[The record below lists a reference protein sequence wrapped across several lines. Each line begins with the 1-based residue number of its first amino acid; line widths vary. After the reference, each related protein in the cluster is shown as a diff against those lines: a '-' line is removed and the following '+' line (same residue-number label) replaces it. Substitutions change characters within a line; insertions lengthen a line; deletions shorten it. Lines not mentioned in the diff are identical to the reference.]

1 MDRHYEASNQ
11 VYDFTDTAT
20 TLSGLSLGLLSAAA
34 VSVSS
39 SIPDL
44 IKYGVEGARIAF
56 RMGIHVD
63 HVSQG
68 LEPRDADGPPKSWAY
83 VVANVGAETVQQEL
97 DRFNKETVSP

>member
-1 MDRHYEASNQ
+1 M
-11 VYDFTDTAT
+11 
-20 TLSGLSLGLLSAAA
+20 
-34 VSVSS
+34 
-39 SIPDL
+39 
-44 IKYGVEGARIAF
+44 EGARIAF

-97 DRFNKETVSP
+97 DRFNRDSVRPMNEQSKDKELTNYF